1 MLTQETQTENR
12 ILIKQILTTI
22 NETMSKQMESKSLQM
37 NKEKFEET
45 VA

>member
-12 ILIKQILTTI
+12 LLIKQILTTI

-37 NKEKFEET
+37 NKEKFDET

>member
-12 ILIKQILTTI
+12 LLIKQILTTI